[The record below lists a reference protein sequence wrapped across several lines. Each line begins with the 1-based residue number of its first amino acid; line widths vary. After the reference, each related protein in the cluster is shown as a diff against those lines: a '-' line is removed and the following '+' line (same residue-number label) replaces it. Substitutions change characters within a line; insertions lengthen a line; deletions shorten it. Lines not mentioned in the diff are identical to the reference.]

1 VLISC
6 NESRWTISYN
16 PDKAPVTEPQTIEP
30 GHHALGPDRGDYE
43 LVKAQLLDATERY
56 CSTQGRAVMAE
67 LERRLLARQQTA
79 AFVTFLVSVI
89 LLNCVER
96 MSLLYRTFDP
106 RASSSEDQIIT
117 NGTEPSAPAMPP
129 DWPLDAPP
137 SAFWSQGQSFA
148 NLLHLLLRL
157 RALPPRTI
165 IRDDGSLM
173 AIINGKPNLTAVSG
187 DGSQADHVDTQQVI
201 MAQWVDS
208 TGVTAEELVAARDVG
223 DDVVGS
229 SRAWDLRFIAA
240 LLLPE
245 NV

>member
-16 PDKAPVTEPQTIEP
+16 PDKAPVTEPQTTEP
-30 GHHALGPDRGDYE
+30 GPHALGPARADYE
-43 LVKAQLLDATERY
+43 LIRAQLLDATERY

-79 AFVTFLVSVI
+79 AFVTFLVSII

-106 RASSSEDQIIT
+106 RASSSEGQLLM
-117 NGTEPSAPAMPP
+117 NGTEPSPPSTPP

-137 SAFWSQGQSFA
+137 SAFWTQGQSFA

-165 IRDDGSLM
+165 VRDNGTLM
-173 AIINGKPNLTAVSG
+173 AIINGKPGPTAVSG
-187 DGSQADHVDTQQVI
+187 DGSHADHVDTQQVM

-208 TGVTAEELVAARDVG
+208 TGVLAEELVAARDVG
-223 DDVVGS
+223 NDVVGS
-229 SRAWDLRFIAA
+229 SRVWDLRFIAA